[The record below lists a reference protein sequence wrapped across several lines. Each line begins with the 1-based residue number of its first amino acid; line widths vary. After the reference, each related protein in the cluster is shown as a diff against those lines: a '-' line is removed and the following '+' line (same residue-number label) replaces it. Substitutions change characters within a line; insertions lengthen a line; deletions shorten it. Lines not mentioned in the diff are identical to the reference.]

1 MQGTAEALVAVGG
14 RGSFIAP
21 KKGALVYGPSCL
33 LYDYVCNFNYQG
45 PHPAPSLASA
55 AVHALTARERPWGL
69 PARRCMGHPSWAPVE
84 RAQRV

>member
-1 MQGTAEALVAVGG
+1 MQVTAEALVAVGG

-45 PHPAPSLASA
+45 PRPAQSLASA
-55 AVHALTARERPWGL
+55 GVHALTSLEHPGMV
-69 PARRCMGHPSWAPVE
+69 PAI
-84 RAQRV
+84 

>member
-1 MQGTAEALVAVGG
+1 MTAEALVAVGG

-45 PHPAPSLASA
+45 PRPAQSP
-55 AVHALTARERPWGL
+55 ALTPREQSGAGACYMMHGL
-69 PARRCMGHPSWAPVE
+69 
-84 RAQRV
+84 

>member
-1 MQGTAEALVAVGG
+1 MTAEALVAVGG

-45 PHPAPSLASA
+45 PRPAQSLASA
-55 AVHALTARERPWGL
+55 GVHALTSLEHPGMV
-69 PARRCMGHPSWAPVE
+69 PAL
-84 RAQRV
+84 